1 MTFHNAAEETFEFM
15 GDIYLWKEVLTPTS
29 LLDIIEN
36 FVLFTH
42 LSDYKWSDSKQK
54 VIDLLASNDRVS
66 LTEHHSTNEV
76 FSFGRDQGLYG
87 RILNQTVIVEDS
99 INVRNDHEVSGFCFT
114 PQDGN
119 SILSSIAA
127 TVRFLNPHS
136 YQDKINSLGR
146 FFFDRV

>member
-1 MTFHNAAEETFEFM
+1 MKVNSQYMHTVWFN
-15 GDIYLWKEVLTPTS
+15 LKLKEPT
-29 LLDIIEN
+29 
-36 FVLFTH
+36 T
-42 LSDYKWSDSKQK
+42 KKK

-136 YQDKINSLGR
+136 YQDKINSLGG